1 MGVATKVR
9 VSRGCGRGG
18 VALQYGLVTCLV
30 AGAVLGAQ
38 AMTGNFI
45 GDLLAPVTQE
55 LESVVYA
62 MLW

>member
-1 MGVATKVR
+1 MGIAAKAR
-9 VSRGCGRGG
+9 VSWGCGRGG
-18 VALQYGLVTCLV
+18 AALQYGLVTCLV
-30 AGAVLGAQ
+30 GAAVLGAQ

-62 MLW
+62 MFW